1 MNPLII
7 VLGIVII
14 VFLYYIIQYYFFN
27 SKSLAAKIYLK
38 ESPADISSNIII
50 NPNSVIYTFGTWVY
64 VNNFS
69 TSTLLSYKNPT
80 ETPLFSLKLGPST
93 PKLTAEIK
101 GASNTNI
108 SIITN
113 NFPIQKWVHVLVS
126 VDTLYADCYLDGK
139 LVISKKLDYP
149 ITNSPTSTPGI
160 SFGQQTGTTNPD
172 IYLAKVTRW
181 DHPLDPQSVFTE
193 YSAGNGLNNS
203 DLSVGLLV
211 ATEDANNTYPIYSN

>member
-38 ESPADISSNIII
+38 DSPVDISSNIII

-69 TSTLLSYKNPT
+69 TSTLLSYTNPS
-80 ETPLFSLKLGPST
+80 ETLFSLKLGPST
-93 PKLTAEIK
+93 PKLTTEIK
-101 GASNTNI
+101 GASGLNI

-160 SFGQQTGTTNPD
+160 SFAQTGDKPD

-181 DHPLDPQSVFTE
+181 DHPLDPQTVYTE

>member
-14 VFLYYIIQYYFFN
+14 VFLYYIIKYYYYN
-27 SKSLAAKIYLK
+27 TKSLAAKIYLK
-38 ESPADISSNIII
+38 DSPADISSNIII
-50 NPNSVIYTFGTWVY
+50 NPNSVLYTFGTWVY

-80 ETPLFSLKLGPST
+80 ETLFSLKLDTST

-101 GASNTNI
+101 GTTGLNR

-139 LVISKKLDYP
+139 LVISKKLDYQ
-149 ITNSPTSTPGI
+149 ITNSPISTPGI
-160 SFGQQTGTTNPD
+160 SFGQLTGTTKPD